1 MLTKGAD
8 YKNLRVNSTI
18 ISHKQ
23 YDLVEWSESRIEN
36 YTWLVVKRIVPCQ
49 RWWNQI
55 RLNLDLLSLGM
66 QKKKNQINALN
77 NYKRITFRII
87 YLFGKLVLVFRN
99 LPANSKHRLQKRIA
113 ISYKKTPE
121 KRIKKSRQAL
131 RRECHQTVHDAWTS
145 VQSWTFLVSAVCFR
159 KSTLRSKPAMSTLS
173 ASFRKKGTELKL
185 LLFSLKRCL
194 FDLQ

>member
-99 LPANSKHRLQKRIA
+99 LPANSKHRLQKQIA

-121 KRIKKSRQAL
+121 KKDKKIQASTKERMPSNSSWRL
-131 RRECHQTVHDAWTS
+131 NFCTVMNFPC
-145 VQSWTFLVSAVCFR
+145 QC
-159 KSTLRSKPAMSTLS
+159 
-173 ASFRKKGTELKL
+173 
-185 LLFSLKRCL
+185 CL
-194 FDLQ
+194 FQEVDST